1 MRKSVIAILSVVV
14 MLFCEHYAFSESDR
28 SQQIIDQDKGKK
40 INRILG
46 SGTGKV
52 YPEDGF
58 DFFSAMDC
66 ALELPEI
73 PDEETAKQYI
83 GTRYLIKGKFV
94 DIPGN
99 VGCFELEDGR
109 IIHVESYVFVKSP
122 IQIFDFSPL
131 PDKYK
136 EIYLLC
142 TFSHWSEY
150 AEGNCNLVFVASVL
164 QDIQDYIVDNYGGT

>member
-1 MRKSVIAILSVVV
+1 MRKSVIAILCVVV
-14 MLFCEHYAFSESDR
+14 ILFCGHNALSESDR
-28 SQQIIDQDKGKK
+28 AQQIKDEDRRAK

-66 ALELPEI
+66 ALELPDI
-73 PDEETAKQYI
+73 PDQETAKQYI
-83 GTRYLIKGKFV
+83 GTRYLMKGKFV
-94 DIPGN
+94 DMSGN

-109 IIHVESYVFVKSP
+109 IIHVDIYVFIKSP
-122 IQIFDFSPL
+122 LQIFDFPL
-131 PDKYK
+131 PEKDK

-150 AEGNCNLVFVASVL
+150 AEGNCNLMFVASVL
-164 QDIQDYIVDNYGGT
+164 QDVQDYIVDYYGGI